1 VSACAEKKCRLAS
14 GAQLFPGVRN
24 SLRVPVAVRSQKRL
38 VKRGQ
43 EVFAVSDWQ
52 VSGCC
57 APQRLR
63 IESPPFSRIM
73 QVSSSLCLPV
83 REAVLVR

>member
-1 VSACAEKKCRLAS
+1 MSACAEKKCRLAS

-38 VKRGQ
+38 VKTGQ
-43 EVFAVSDWQ
+43 EVFPLSDWR
-52 VSGCC
+52 VLGCC
-57 APQRLR
+57 APQRSR

>member
-24 SLRVPVAVRSQKRL
+24 SVRVPVAVRSQKRL
-38 VKRGQ
+38 VKTGQ

-52 VSGCC
+52 VAGCC

-73 QVSSSLCLPV
+73 QPAGQLEPEPACP
-83 REAVLVR
+83 

>member
-1 VSACAEKKCRLAS
+1 MSACAEKKCRLAT
-14 GAQLFPGVRN
+14 GVRN

-38 VKRGQ
+38 VKTGQ
-43 EVFAVSDWQ
+43 EVFPLSDWR
-52 VSGCC
+52 VLGCC
-57 APQRLR
+57 APQRSG